1 MAFITYPLNNIDY
14 TAEDAELFHCTRTSG
29 IWAEDSFP
37 ISVTGADSNVTIGT
51 GIAWINNEEFSGKVA
66 ALKSAEVLDLGIADS
81 TYPRIDVIA
90 IQFNAN
96 NNATDVIVKKGT
108 PASNPVR
115 PAISRTGA
123 IYELYLCSIYRRVG
137 VTSITWDDVTDLR
150 FDSSVC
156 GLMADSVTKVD
167 TDAINNQ
174 VKNLIMKLNNEI
186 NAVKDNSNFM
196 FITDWTQN
204 GVIPITKGGTNARTS
219 AEARQNINFMGYVPF
234 SETEDDTAENWAALG
249 TGIVMVDL
257 LNSRFDWHCSDGGSF
272 PDQGMILNCVSGERV
287 YQTLFDHQRI
297 LTRELGTDNA
307 VDYFWTSFAPHHE
320 IPQDIDQWD
329 DAIKSTN
336 INSGADVLYKFVGNE
351 VRVRVTNCTTTL
363 EMTAPNFSN
372 KKLIAQ
378 GLPAPRIR
386 QFGNGLVGN
395 SVAQFYVEPS
405 DDENSGYLRFFGVSE
420 RIAAGTKIEAAF
432 SYILDR

>member
-1 MAFITYPLNNIDY
+1 MITYPLNNIDY

-29 IWAEDSFP
+29 IWATNDFP
-37 ISVTGADSNVTIGT
+37 ISVTGRDNNISIGT
-51 GIAWINNEEFSGKVA
+51 GIAWIRNEAFSGKVV
-66 ALKSAEVLDLGIADS
+66 ALKETVIRNLDVADGV
-81 TYPRIDVIA
+81 YPRIDVVA

-96 NNATDVIVKKGT
+96 NNATDIVVKKGV

-115 PAISRTGA
+115 PAINRTGA

-137 VTSITWDDVTDLR
+137 ATSITWDDVTDLR

-174 VKNLIMKLNNEI
+174 VRNLIMKLNNEI

-234 SETEDDTAENWAALG
+234 SEIEDDTAENWAALG

-257 LNSRFDWHCSDGGSF
+257 FDSGFDWHCSDGGSF
-272 PDQGMILNCVSGERV
+272 PIQGMILNCVSGKRV

-297 LTRELGTDNA
+297 LTRELGTENA
-307 VDYFWTSFAPHHE
+307 VDYLWTSFVPHDE

-329 DAIKSTN
+329 SATKSTN
-336 INSGADVLYKFVGNE
+336 INSGAYVLYKIVGKE
-351 VRVRVTNCTTTL
+351 VRVRVYNCTTTL
-363 EMTAPNFSN
+363 GMTASNFSN

-378 GLPAPRIR
+378 GLPAPKIR
-386 QFGNGLVGN
+386 QFGNGLVGD

-405 DDENSGYLRFFGVSE
+405 DDENSGYLRFFGVSDK
-420 RIAAGTKIEAAF
+420 ISAGTKIEAAF
-432 SYILDR
+432 SYIID